1 MGKNI
6 FLGLHR
12 QVVTLSRPL
21 YTSLVQLGPG
31 VAAMMRRRLSLTVM
45 IIDCSSSPPFMW
57 ERTWVQASRENFPQ
71 LWDKIWEWPG
81 DEARLDFM
89 NHVLVSLPSEFSVIL
104 ANTYGDRCVHMKMK
118 IENTN
123 ITFIF
128 TVSSHVHTVIILQS
142 AHLPSLIP
150 RLLGGVLGM
159 RLQDM
164 HRN

>member
-1 MGKNI
+1 
-6 FLGLHR
+6 
-12 QVVTLSRPL
+12 
-21 YTSLVQLGPG
+21 
-31 VAAMMRRRLSLTVM
+31 
-45 IIDCSSSPPFMW
+45 
-57 ERTWVQASRENFPQ
+57 
-71 LWDKIWEWPG
+71 
-81 DEARLDFM
+81 M

-123 ITFIF
+123 ITFIKYIYY
-128 TVSSHVHTVIILQS
+128 VIILQS